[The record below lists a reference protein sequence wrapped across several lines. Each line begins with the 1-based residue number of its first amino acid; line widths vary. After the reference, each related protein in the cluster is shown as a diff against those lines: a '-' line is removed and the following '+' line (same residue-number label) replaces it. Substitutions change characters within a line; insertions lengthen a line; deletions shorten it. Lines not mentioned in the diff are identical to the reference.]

1 MTNGKIRVDREALE
15 KVLEYLWRDE
25 EQCFLECLSDGV
37 EQVKGGIFLSIV
49 KLQAAIDEVSPE
61 QLLKESFEEWDE
73 PYPSELSLV

>member
-1 MTNGKIRVDREALE
+1 MTNGKIKVDLEAL
-15 KVLEYLWRDE
+15 KAVLEYLWCDE
-25 EQCFLECLSDGV
+25 ERCFFECWSGGDR
-37 EQVKGGIFLSIV
+37 EVKEGIFWPLV